1 MYKTPRIAKIDNM
14 SSFCHL
20 HVHSQ
25 YSILDASLSVKG
37 LVQKAKA
44 SDMSAVALTDHG
56 NLFGAIDF
64 YKAAKEQKLNPIL
77 GCEMTIAPTSRF
89 DKKKGPP
96 PSHIILLAENNTGYL
111 NLCKLSS
118 FGFTEGFYF
127 VPRIDFDLLKTYNEG
142 LICLTGCLQGPLAQT
157 ILAKKAEETEHCL
170 NLLMEM
176 FPGRLY
182 LELQRLSST
191 QEDIQG
197 DNLQEETWLY
207 QQYRDF
213 VAKQNIYEQELLKL
227 RDKFSLPIV
236 ATNNC
241 HYLERKDW
249 RAHEVLLNVQS
260 GEPCLLKH
268 QDQYTGIIQ
277 TTPNPKRQ
285 VFSSHE
291 YYFKTQ
297 NEMQILFA
305 DLPAALATT
314 KEIADRCHVE
324 IDFTTKHYPVF
335 IPPSLNDSLDAKNA
349 DVRTQE
355 NAKYLEQLCRNALL
369 ERYTPS
375 ALKHVQEKHPHKDPL
390 QLVEERLAFELDII
404 ISKGMADYLLIVRD
418 FTNWA
423 KNNDIPMGP
432 GRGSGVGSIVL
443 YLIGITDLEPLRFNL
458 LFERFINPERFSYP
472 DIDVDMCMD
481 RRGEVIN
488 YTIQKYGKLNVAQII
503 TFGTMK
509 AKMSVRDVGRV
520 LNIPLS
526 KVNQIVKLIPDDLNI
541 TLETA
546 LEGDSDLKKS
556 YTQDLETKE
565 IIDVAEILEGSI
577 RSTGIHA
584 AGLVISGEPLSE
596 HVPIC
601 IAKDADMYVTQ
612 YSMKPVE
619 MVGMLKVDFLG
630 LKTLTSLKMCT
641 DAVCRRFG
649 SSLRWEKLPLD
660 DPKTFLLLNQG
671 KTLGTFQLE
680 SGGMTELAKQL
691 HLDRFEEII
700 AVGALYRP
708 GPMDMIPSFI
718 ARKHKREPIE
728 YDHPALEP
736 ILQETYGIM
745 VYQEQVMQ
753 IAQKLANYT
762 LAEGDV
768 LRKAMGKKD
777 AKEMTRQRTKFIQ
790 GAAGNDI
797 SEELAILIF
806 DKMEKFA
813 QYGFNKSHATAYAYL
828 TYATAYMKA
837 NFPGEWMAALMT
849 ASKDDI
855 EKVAKFMH
863 EAASMGIQCLP
874 PDINESQNE
883 FCANDKGLRF
893 ALSAIKGV
901 GEQVVEAILK
911 ERERKGPYSSLETF
925 LQRIDHKKVGKKTIE
940 LLIDA
945 GCFDRFNSNRD
956 RQVQQLELLFDEA
969 SKRSREKECG
979 VLHLFDSLP
988 TATAPSTSTQPRRG
1002 KEELLFREKQLLGLF
1017 VSGHPLHLYKEAQK
1031 LLGTI
1036 TLQDAAHL
1044 PEPSVFRLA
1053 FMIDTCAIKT
1063 SSKSGKKFAI
1073 LRILDIRDESIEL
1086 PIWSELYESFLPYI
1100 RENQLL
1106 WGVFTKESSQ
1116 EGTSIQCRW
1125 LSDLRSF
1132 NPKALEQDAEAYSKA
1147 VAQLE
1152 RSRKRPYV
1160 KAAPKETSKTISDD
1174 VAKKDEPKR
1183 ITLRCDVG
1191 KLRASHMVAL
1201 KKKIAEQSGEY
1212 EVSINFFDSEGDIA
1226 TLQLPPSLKVK
1237 WTKKLQNELANI
1249 ANMAVPS

>member
-1 MYKTPRIAKIDNM
+1 MP
-14 SSFCHL
+14 S
-20 HVHSQ
+20 
-25 YSILDASLSVKG
+25 
-37 LVQKAKA
+37 
-44 SDMSAVALTDHG
+44 VALTDHG

-64 YKAAKEQKLNPIL
+64 YKAAKEQQLKPIL
-77 GCEMTIAPTSRF
+77 GCELAIAPASRF
-89 DKKKGPP
+89 EKKKGPP
-96 PSHIILLAENNTGYL
+96 PSHLILLAENNTGYS
-111 NLCKLSS
+111 NLSKLSS
-118 FGFTEGFYF
+118 LAFTEGFYF
-127 VPRIDFDLLKTYNEG
+127 VPRIDLELLEQYNEG
-142 LICLTGCLQGPLAQT
+142 LICLTGCIKGLLAQS
-157 ILAKKAEETEHCL
+157 ILNKRPEETEQTL
-170 NLLMEM
+170 SFLQKL

-182 LELQRLSST
+182 LELQRLHSSH
-191 QEDIQG
+191 EDIQA

-213 VAKQNIYEQELLKL
+213 VAKQTLVETELLQLKE
-227 RDKFSLPIV
+227 KFALPLV

-249 RAHEVLLNVQS
+249 KAHEVLLNVQS

-268 QDQYTGIIQ
+268 QDPYTGTIH
-277 TTPNPKRQ
+277 TTPNPKRE

-297 NEMQILFA
+297 EEMRALFS
-305 DLPAALATT
+305 DLPEAIENSAH
-314 KEIADRCHVE
+314 IAERCHVE
-324 IDFTTKHYPVF
+324 IDFATKHYPVF
-335 IPPSLNDSLDAKNA
+335 IPPSLTDSPEANNHDIRIRANG
-349 DVRTQE
+349 E
-355 NAKYLEQLCRNALL
+355 YLEELCRTALPKKYDP
-369 ERYTPS
+369 ET
-375 ALKHVQEKHPHKDPL
+375 LKHVQAKHPDKDPL
-390 QLVEERLAFELDII
+390 QLVEERLTYELGII

-423 KNNDIPMGP
+423 KKNGIPMGP

-443 YLIGITDLEPLRFNL
+443 YLIGITEIEPLRFNL
-458 LFERFINPERFSYP
+458 FFERFINPERFSYP

-488 YTIQKYGKLNVAQII
+488 YTIQKYGKNNVAQII

-520 LNIPLS
+520 LNIPLP

-546 LEGDSDLKKS
+546 LEAEADLRNL
-556 YTQDLETKE
+556 YAQDEETKQ
-565 IIDVAEILEGSI
+565 IIDVAQILEGSI
-577 RSTGIHA
+577 RNTGIHA
-584 AGLVISGEPLSE
+584 AGLVISGEPLLLN
-596 HVPIC
+596 VPVC
-601 IAKDADMYVTQ
+601 IAKDSDMCVTQ

-630 LKTLTSLKMCT
+630 LKTLTSLKLCT
-641 DAVCRRFG
+641 QAARKRFKID
-649 SSLRWEKLPLD
+649 LAWENLPLD
-660 DPKTFLLLNQG
+660 DEKTFLLLNQG

-753 IAQKLANYT
+753 IAQKLSNYS

-777 AKEMTRQRTKFIQ
+777 AKEMTRQRVKFIE
-790 GAAGNDI
+790 GASKNNIPESLSA
-797 SEELAILIF
+797 EIF

-849 ASKDDI
+849 SSKDDI

-863 EAASMGIQCLP
+863 EALALGIKCLA
-874 PDINESQNE
+874 PDINESENE
-883 FCANDKGLRF
+883 FAATDSGIRF
-893 ALSAIKGV
+893 ALSAIKGI
-901 GEQVVEAILK
+901 GEQVVEAILE
-911 ERERKGPYSSLETF
+911 ERTKHGLFSSLENF

-945 GCFDRFNSNRD
+945 GCFDQFGSSRD
-956 RQVQQLELLFDEA
+956 LLLHQLDSLFDEA
-969 SKRSREKECG
+969 AKRSHEKECG

-988 TATAPSTSTQPRRG
+988 IIQQSKPPSLIKRG

-1017 VSGHPLHLYKEAQK
+1017 ISGHPLKLYAEVQK
-1031 LLGTI
+1031 RLGTL
-1036 TLQDAAHL
+1036 TLKDIEHL
-1044 PEPSVFRLA
+1044 ADPSVFRLA
-1053 FMIDTCAIKT
+1053 FMIDTAAIKT

-1073 LRILDIRDESIEL
+1073 LRILDKNDESMEL
-1086 PIWSELYESFLPYI
+1086 PIWSELYETYMPLI

-1116 EGTSIQCRW
+1116 ETTTIQCRW
-1125 LSDLRSF
+1125 LGDLKNCS
-1132 NPKALEQDAEAYSKA
+1132 KEALEEDDTAYSKA
-1147 VAQLE
+1147 QQQLE
-1152 RSRKRPYV
+1152 RAKKRPFSKTQN
-1160 KAAPKETSKTISDD
+1160 KATTTGTEAPKKTES
-1174 VAKKDEPKR
+1174 KR
-1183 ITLRCDVG
+1183 IFLTCNLQ
-1191 KLRASHMVAL
+1191 KARASHILAL
-1201 KKKIAEQSGEY
+1201 KMKIEEHKGEDELILNFVDPDG
-1212 EVSINFFDSEGDIA
+1212 EVAS
-1226 TLQLPPSLKVK
+1226 LQLPPSFKVK
-1237 WTKKLQNELANI
+1237 WTKKLQEELSKVANSIVRNETL
-1249 ANMAVPS
+1249 